1 MSWILIEKLEV
12 ARHLLGRAI
21 LVGSGVRCAEHN
33 QKVGGSPTSSHLVK
47 LRDDELAAVAVDLQ
61 INTGNDAFELT
72 KILMHVGFRRIGIR
86 SKGDRRFIH
95 ADLDT
100 EKVQDVIWT
109 YNEAT
114 PA

>member
-1 MSWILIEKLEV
+1 
-12 ARHLLGRAI
+12 
-21 LVGSGVRCAEHN
+21 
-33 QKVGGSPTSSHLVK
+33 
-47 LRDDELAAVAVDLQ
+47 
-61 INTGNDAFELT
+61 
-72 KILMHVGFRRIGIR
+72 MHVGFRRIGIR

-95 ADLDT
+95 SDLDT